1 MCLKMLFC
9 LIKLVVQRRCQRQY
23 STVYGWQLN
32 IPVSVCVTN
41 RILAL
46 TVRSCVILYKLLVEF
61 KVCARYS
68 HAQLLQ

>member
-1 MCLKMLFC
+1 MYLKMLFC
-9 LIKLVVQRRCQRQY
+9 LIVLVVQRRCQRQY

-46 TVRSCVILYKLLVEF
+46 TVRSCVILYKPLVEF

-68 HAQLLQ
+68 YAQ